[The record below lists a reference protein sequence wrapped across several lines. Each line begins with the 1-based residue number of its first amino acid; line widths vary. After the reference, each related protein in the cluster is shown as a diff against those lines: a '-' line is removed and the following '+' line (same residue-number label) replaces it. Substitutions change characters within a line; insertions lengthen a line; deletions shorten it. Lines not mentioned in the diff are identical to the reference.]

1 MNAEPQSSEST
12 ITNLEEVEELYEA
25 KKEKEREEIQ
35 DAEEALTTEQWLESE
50 LNEQSNT
57 VEIYGRD
64 FEFRPIGS
72 KTVEDVT
79 KLFGDEVENL
89 DIDADNPQDI
99 DPDDLEDS
107 AEDIPKTMWTL
118 RHELADH
125 CIDEEMDADA
135 FGRIPPQDLVQI
147 FERAAASL
155 TPDDAERAKRFR

>member
-1 MNAEPQSSEST
+1 MGAAPDSGGDIKNPDA
-12 ITNLEEVEELYEA
+12 VEEMYEA

-35 DAEEALTTEQWLESE
+35 DAEEALTTEQWLESK
-50 LNEQSNT
+50 LDEQSNT

-89 DIDADNPQDI
+89 DIDADNPQDV
-99 DPDDLEDS
+99 DPEDLEGS

-135 FGRIPPQDLVQI
+135 FGRIPPDDLVQI